1 MQSQSS
7 FDYHCLN
14 CKKLMETSAAPV
26 ISGPFICGFCGA
38 SMILDAAN
46 RIALAQ
52 PCPARNIGPHIGTPV
67 SDNLAGT
74 ASDRTP
80 LPHSGLART

>member
-7 FDYHCLN
+7 FDYYCLN
-14 CKKLMETSAAPV
+14 CRRLMETSSAPV
-26 ISGPFICGFCGA
+26 ISGPFICGHCGA
-38 SMILDAAN
+38 SMVLDAAN

-52 PCPARNIGPHIGTPV
+52 CCPARDIAPHIGTQV
-67 SDNLAGT
+67 SNNLAGT
-74 ASDRTP
+74 TSDRSP

>member
-7 FDYHCLN
+7 FDYHCLH

-46 RIALAQ
+46 G
-52 PCPARNIGPHIGTPV
+52 IGQLNPV
-67 SDNLAGT
+67 SPEILT
-74 ASDRTP
+74 
-80 LPHSGLART
+80 LPSTF